1 MGLIAMKNKRHNKI
15 IEIIESGIVETQDEL
30 IDILNREGYSVTQ
43 ATVSRDLKALGV
55 VKVSTRDNRYR
66 YSLPHSAGHDNKRIS
81 EKYKA
86 ILRETV
92 IRVDYAINTVVVN
105 TYPGMAQAAAAA
117 LDGIGGENIV
127 GTLAG
132 DDTIFIVMRSE
143 AAAGDFVE
151 GFRHELDMA

>member
-1 MGLIAMKNKRHNKI
+1 MKNKRHNKI

-143 AAAGDFVE
+143 GAAGDFVE

>member
-1 MGLIAMKNKRHNKI
+1 MKNKRHNKI

-30 IDILNREGYSVTQ
+30 IEILNREGYSVTQ
-43 ATVSRDLKALGV
+43 ATVSRDLKSLGV

-143 AAAGDFVE
+143 AAAAEFV
-151 GFRHELDMA
+151 GSFRRELDML

>member
-1 MGLIAMKNKRHNKI
+1 MKNKRHNKI

-143 AAAGDFVE
+143 GAAGDFVE
-151 GFRHELDMA
+151 SFRHELDMA

>member
-1 MGLIAMKNKRHNKI
+1 MKNKRHNKI

>member
-1 MGLIAMKNKRHNKI
+1 MKNKRHNKI

-30 IDILNREGYSVTQ
+30 IEILNREGYSVTQ
-43 ATVSRDLKALGV
+43 ATVSRDLKSLGV

-143 AAAGDFVE
+143 AAAADFV
-151 GFRHELDMA
+151 GSFRRELDML

>member
-1 MGLIAMKNKRHNKI
+1 MKNKRHNKI

-30 IDILNREGYSVTQ
+30 IEILNREGYSVTQ
-43 ATVSRDLKALGV
+43 ATVSRDLKSLGV

-143 AAAGDFVE
+143 ASAADFV
-151 GFRHELDMA
+151 GSFRRELDML